1 MAGFKLIEGFKEYA
15 SSKKKDNE
23 LLKILMIVLALRL
36 IIIYL
41 VAKYLWP
48 IVMPKISSSIK
59 SNPGFIP
66 VLGLV
71 MIVGILF

>member
-15 SSKKKDNE
+15 SSKKKDNK
-23 LLKILMIVLALRL
+23 LLKLLMVLLALRL

-41 VAKYLWP
+41 VATYLWP

-59 SNPGFIP
+59 SKPGFVPI
-66 VLGLV
+66 LGLV
-71 MIVGILF
+71 LVVGILF

>member
-15 SSKKKDNE
+15 SSKKKDNK
-23 LLKILMIVLALRL
+23 LLQLLMILLALRL

-41 VAKYLWP
+41 VATYLWP

-59 SNPGFIP
+59 SKPGFVPI
-66 VLGLV
+66 LGLV